1 MMHRLRFVLCLSLFC
16 LGALSISAAKAKV
29 FSPQSF
35 TLKNGLQVVV
45 ISNHRAPVV
54 TQLIIYKVGAMDEPA
69 GKSGIAHFFE
79 HLMFKGTKNLKSGE
93 FSAIVA
99 RNGGQEN
106 AFTSQDYTGY
116 HQSVSVDRLGTM
128 MRIEAERMRNLVL
141 TKEDIEPERR
151 VVLEE
156 RNSRV
161 KNNPSALLN
170 EETAAAFYLNHPYRI
185 PVIGWEHEI
194 KTLKRDDLIKF
205 YRQWYAPNNAVLIFA
220 GDVTVK
226 TIRPMV
232 EKYYGK
238 LAAVKMPKRVSWRE
252 PPQQSERR
260 VVLKHRQVR
269 QPSWKRKF
277 LAPGMNAG
285 DRSTVYALEVLSEII
300 GGGTTSRLY
309 RSLVVEQK
317 IAANAGAW
325 YDGDNRGPGN
335 FGFYG
340 TPVAGKT
347 VGDIELAME
356 KEIAKL
362 LKDGVTEKEV
372 KQAITRLQNAA
383 VYARDGL
390 STPANIVGEALAI
403 GLTLEDVEQWPER
416 IGAVTVQKIGQA
428 IKQVLGRK
436 GSVTSLLLPETKK

>member
-1 MMHRLRFVLCLSLFC
+1 MLLAGGLW
-16 LGALSISAAKAKV
+16 LGAGFAAEAKV
-29 FSPQSF
+29 FSPKSF

-79 HLMFKGTKNLKSGE
+79 HLMFKGTKNLKPGE

-116 HQSVSVDRLGTM
+116 HQSFAADRLETM

-141 TKEDIEPERR
+141 TPEDIEPERK

-161 KNNPSALLN
+161 ENNPGALLR
-170 EETAAAFYLNHPYRI
+170 EEVNAAFYLNHPYRI
-185 PVIGWEHEI
+185 PVIGWNHEI
-194 KTLKRDDLIKF
+194 KGLSRADLVAF
-205 YRQWYAPNNAVLIFA
+205 YRQWYAPNNAVLVFA
-220 GDVTVK
+220 GDVTVE
-226 TIRPMV
+226 TVRPLA

-238 LAAVKMPKRVSWRE
+238 IPAVKMPIRTRWAE
-252 PPQQSERR
+252 PPQQSDRR
-260 VVLKHRQVR
+260 ITLKHPQVR
-269 QPSWKRKF
+269 QPSWSRKF
-277 LAPGMNAG
+277 MAPGVGSG
-285 DRSTVYALEVLSEII
+285 DADETYALDVLAEII

-317 IAANAGAW
+317 VAANAGAW
-325 YDGDNRGPGN
+325 HDGDNRGPGS

-340 TPVAGKT
+340 TPLPGKS
-347 VGDIELAME
+347 VGDVEKAME
-356 KEIAKL
+356 EQIAQL
-362 LKDGVTEKEV
+362 LKNGVTEKEV
-372 KQAITRLQNAA
+372 AEAATRLQNAA
-383 VYARDGL
+383 IFARDGL
-390 STPANIVGEALAI
+390 HGPATIVGEALAI
-403 GLTLEDVEQWPER
+403 GLSLDDVEGWPAR
-416 IGAVTVQKIGQA
+416 IAKVTVADVNKA
-428 IKQVLGRK
+428 IKRVLGRK
-436 GSVTSLLLPETKK
+436 GSVTALLLPEAPEAKK

>member
-1 MMHRLRFVLCLSLFC
+1 MMRIAQISLCLALVC
-16 LGALSISAAKAKV
+16 LASVWTPSADAKV
-29 FSPQSF
+29 FSLESF

-45 ISNHRAPVV
+45 VPNHRAPVV

-69 GKSGIAHFFE
+69 GKSGIAHLFE

-116 HQSVSVDRLGTM
+116 HQSFAVDRLDTM
-128 MRIEAERMRNLVL
+128 MRIEADRMRNLVL
-141 TKEDIEPERR
+141 TKEDIEPERK

-161 KNNPSALLN
+161 KNNPSALLR
-170 EETAAAFYLNHPYRI
+170 EEVNAAFYLNHPYRV

-194 KTLKRDDLIKF
+194 KALTREDLVKF
-205 YRQWYAPNNAVLIFA
+205 YRQWYAPNNAVLIYA
-220 GDVTVK
+220 GDVTVEK
-226 TIRPMV
+226 IRPLV
-232 EKYYGK
+232 EKHYGTIPS
-238 LAAVKMPKRVSWRE
+238 VPMPKRVAWSE

-260 VVLKHRQVR
+260 ITLRHAQVR
-269 QPSWKRKF
+269 QPSWSRKMM
-277 LAPGMNAG
+277 APSVQSGKL
-285 DRSTVYALEVLSEII
+285 STVYALEVLTEII

-325 YDGDNRGPGN
+325 YDGDNRGPGS
-335 FGFYG
+335 FGFHG
-340 TPVAGKT
+340 TPLPGKS
-347 VGDIELAME
+347 VSDVEAAME
-356 KEIAKL
+356 KEVAKL
-362 LKDGVTEKEV
+362 LKDGVSEQEV
-372 KQAITRLQNAA
+372 REAIARLQNAA
-383 VYARDGL
+383 VYARDGMH
-390 STPANIVGEALAI
+390 TPANIVGEALAL

-416 IGAVTVQKIGQA
+416 IGKITVKAVNDV
-428 IKQVLGRK
+428 IKSVLGRK
-436 GSVTSLLLPETKK
+436 GSVSALLLPEDAK